1 MSKISVQS
9 HPTEKAQYLGMEG
22 VKVKVNPGPAM
33 GGEGVGGNGDPGKGG
48 GEGPGSHGPSG
59 IGGGGTGPGFSLGVR
74 GGVPRGGFAG
84 RGIGVD
90 AFGGVIGVCG
100 RGIEGAVS

>member
-1 MSKISVQS
+1 
-9 HPTEKAQYLGMEG
+9 
-22 VKVKVNPGPAM
+22 M

-74 GGVPRGGFAG
+74 GGVPRL
-84 RGIGVD
+84 
-90 AFGGVIGVCG
+90 IGVCG

>member
-1 MSKISVQS
+1 
-9 HPTEKAQYLGMEG
+9 
-22 VKVKVNPGPAM
+22 M
-33 GGEGVGGNGDPGKGG
+33 GGEGVGENGDPGKGG
-48 GEGPGSHGPSG
+48 GEGPSSHGPSG

-74 GGVPRGGFAG
+74 GGVPGGGFAG

-100 RGIEGAVS
+100 RGIEGAVSGGRDSYCLRWQSGLGHSRRHIRSYLGW